1 MVIVFFHIFCYLF
14 LIEFYFQ
21 KKVNIAKLYLSLKIV
36 FVKPNVIQ
44 LKKMRFRSKL
54 KNLVFRELMVPMLII
69 LTILIIG
76 FFGYIII
83 ERLSPLKSLY
93 MLVVTFATIG
103 YGDIV
108 PMTDVGRVF
117 TICIV
122 ISGFTVGLYSIG
134 KISAFFAEGEFLNLL
149 KQRKMNKVLDTMKG
163 HYIVCGYG
171 KTGKRVL
178 DDLLHKGYEVVV
190 IESNPERNEKLR
202 EIFDKKFIHLEGDG
216 TNDDV
221 LIQAGIK
228 RAKILISVLS
238 TDAENLFVTLSA
250 KDLNKNIKVITRIDE
265 TNSEGKFKKAGADF
279 IVSPIEIATDRIIS
293 IATTSTDFFSFVDF
307 AGTKE
312 ELKEYK
318 FGLVEIKTGSDLINK
333 TYREANIP
341 QRTNLVVIGFY
352 SSMSELQVNP
362 KADNIIQ
369 FGDKLLVFGN
379 EDQIEKLKL
388 IARHKN

>member
-1 MVIVFFHIFCYLF
+1 MRLRSQVKD
-14 LIEFYFQ
+14 LI
-21 KKVNIAKLYLSLKIV
+21 L
-36 FVKPNVIQ
+36 
-44 LKKMRFRSKL
+44 
-54 KNLVFRELMVPMLII
+54 RELLVPMLII
-69 LTILIIG
+69 LFILIIG
-76 FFGYIII
+76 FWGFIFI
-83 ERLSPLKSLY
+83 EGLSPLKSLY
-93 MLVVTFATIG
+93 MLVITFATIG

-108 PMTDVGRVF
+108 PITDLGKVF

-122 ISGFTVGLYSIG
+122 ISGFTAGVYSIG
-134 KISAFFAEGEFLNLL
+134 KISAFFAEGELSNLL

-171 KTGKRVL
+171 KTGRRVL
-178 DDLLHKGYEVVV
+178 DDLLRKGYEVVV
-190 IESNPERNEKLR
+190 IESNQERNEKLR
-202 EIFDKKFIHLEGDG
+202 EIYDKKFIHLEGDG

-250 KDLNKNIKVITRIDE
+250 KDLNKDIKVITRIDE

-307 AGTKE
+307 AGAKE

-318 FGLVEIKTGSDLINK
+318 FGLVEIDTGSDLINK

-362 KADNIIQ
+362 KADNLIKL
-369 FGDKLLVFGN
+369 GDKLLVFGS
-379 EDQIEKLKL
+379 EEQIEKLKL
-388 IARHKN
+388 IAKERK

>member
-1 MVIVFFHIFCYLF
+1 
-14 LIEFYFQ
+14 
-21 KKVNIAKLYLSLKIV
+21 
-36 FVKPNVIQ
+36 
-44 LKKMRFRSKL
+44 MRLQSKL
-54 KNLVFRELMVPMLII
+54 NHLVLRELLVPLLII
-69 LTILIIG
+69 LFILIIG
-76 FFGYIII
+76 FWGFILI
-83 ERLSPLKSLY
+83 EGLSPLKSLY
-93 MLVVTFATIG
+93 MLVITFATIG

-108 PMTDVGRVF
+108 PISDTGKVF

-122 ISGFTVGLYSIG
+122 ISGFTAGLYSIG
-134 KISAFFAEGEFLNLL
+134 KISAFFAEGELSNLL
-149 KQRKMNKVLDTMKG
+149 KQRKMNKLLDTMKG

-178 DDLLHKGYEVVV
+178 EDLMRKGYEVVV

-202 EIFDKKFIHLEGDG
+202 EIFDQKFIHLDGDG

-250 KDLNKNIKVITRIDE
+250 KDLNKDIKVITRIEE
-265 TNSEGKFKKAGADF
+265 TKSEGKFKKAGADF
-279 IVSPIEIATDRIIS
+279 IVSPIDIATDRIIS

-307 AGTKE
+307 AGAKE

-318 FGLVEIKTGSDLINK
+318 FGLVEIKSGSDLINK

-362 KADNIIQ
+362 KADNVIQ

-379 EDQIEKLKL
+379 EQQIENLKF
-388 IARHKN
+388 IASHKG

>member
-1 MVIVFFHIFCYLF
+1 MF
-14 LIEFYFQ
+14 L
-21 KKVNIAKLYLSLKIV
+21 
-36 FVKPNVIQ
+36 
-44 LKKMRFRSKL
+44 
-54 KNLVFRELMVPMLII
+54 RELLVPLLI
-69 LTILIIG
+69 LLSILIIG
-76 FFGYIII
+76 FWGFIII
-83 ERLSPLKSLY
+83 EDISPLQSLY
-93 MLVVTFATIG
+93 MLVITLATIG
-103 YGDIV
+103 YGDVV
-108 PMTDVGRVF
+108 PVTDVGKVF
-117 TICIV
+117 TICII
-122 ISGFTVGLYSIG
+122 ISSFTAGIYSIG
-134 KISAFFAEGEFLNLL
+134 KITAFFAEGELSNIL
-149 KQRKMNKVLDTMKG
+149 KQRKMNKVLSSMKG
-163 HYIVCGYG
+163 HYIICGYG

-178 DDLLHKGYEVVV
+178 DDLLSKGLEVVV

-202 EIFDKKFIHLEGDG
+202 EVYDKKFIHIEGDG
-216 TNDDV
+216 TNDEV

-250 KDLNKNIKVITRIDE
+250 KDLNKDIKVITRIEE
-265 TNSEGKFKKAGADF
+265 TNSEGKFKRAGADF

-312 ELKEYK
+312 ELKDYK

-352 SSMSELQVNP
+352 SSLSELQVNP

-369 FGDKLLVFGN
+369 FGDRLLVFGN
-379 EDQIEKLKL
+379 EDQIQNLKE
-388 IARHKN
+388 IARH